1 MKQLTCQKS
10 QIVEKV
16 IENENGLFLAR
27 FLVVEVAGTTKWK
40 LLEVTEIENTQ
51 SVKIAEEV
59 LLLEAPVVGQV
70 YIIEE
75 SRPEKTFSPYSSLSF
90 FVSQPTRAP
99 NF

>member
-10 QIVEKV
+10 QIIEKV
-16 IENENGLFLAR
+16 TENENGLFLAR

-51 SVKIAEEV
+51 SIKISGEV
-59 LLLEAPVVGQV
+59 LLLAAPVIGEV
-70 YIIEE
+70 YEIDE
-75 SRPEKTFSPYSSLSF
+75 SRPEKVVSPYSSLSF
-90 FVSQPTRAP
+90 FISQPTRAP

>member
-1 MKQLTCQKS
+1 MQLTCQKS

-27 FLVVEVAGTTKWK
+27 FLVVEAAGNTKWK

-51 SVKIAEEV
+51 SVKITEEV

-75 SRPEKTFSPYSSLSF
+75 SRPEKVVSPYSSLSF